1 MKSHSHIGFWIVA
14 FMVSVLLAPV
24 FIKPT
29 TMYERL
35 DLEVKTIYEV
45 FGTKIGGKV
54 ISTVNSVHGAVVSL
68 GIQDAVKRAIHDK
81 QDKEN
86 AVKNFSV
93 VAEATVDP
101 VNSYF
106 QGLIMQL
113 YGVLLRAVMVMS
125 WFVLLLPFIVAVI
138 VDGVSSRDAKV
149 AELGYQ
155 NPTAF
160 ALSLHVVIVLCAL
173 PLLYIAAPLPITPTF
188 TFWWVLVVALPMG
201 YALSHVQPVLTR

>member
-1 MKSHSHIGFWIVA
+1 MKSHSHIGFWIVT
-14 FMVSVLLAPV
+14 FLVSILVAPLI
-24 FIKPT
+24 IKPA

-35 DLEVKTIYEV
+35 DLEVKTIYDV
-45 FGTKIGGKV
+45 FGATIGGKV
-54 ISTVNSVHGAVVSL
+54 ISSVNAMHGAVVSL
-68 GIQDAVKRAIHDK
+68 GVHDAVRRAIHTK

-86 AVKNFSV
+86 AVHNFSV
-93 VAEATVDP
+93 VAEAAVDP

-106 QGLIMQL
+106 QGLLMQF
-113 YGVLLRAVMVMS
+113 YGVLLRGVMVLS
-125 WFVLLLPFIVAVI
+125 WLLLLLPFIVAVV

-160 ALSLHVVIVLCAL
+160 ALSLHVVILLSAL